1 MRVNIKGTLTFELH
15 GRSHSANITGVTF
28 SSPLGKHQYTT
39 NLEVHYK
46 GTTLKT
52 QFSYRID
59 PGLNMQQRAAYIESL
74 YADRIGQAAATWPSP
89 WPNIRTLLIEIGI
102 A

>member
-1 MRVNIKGTLTFELH
+1 MRANIKGTMTFELH
-15 GRSHSANITGVTF
+15 GRSHVANITGVVF
-28 SSPLGKHQYTT
+28 STPLGRHQYTT

-52 QFSYRID
+52 QLSFRLD
-59 PGLNMQQRAAYIESL
+59 PRLNAQQRAAYIERL
-74 YADRIGQAAATWPSP
+74 FADRIGEAAATWPSP
-89 WPNIRTLLIEIGI
+89 WPNIRAMLIEVGI